1 MWGSFQVKYRR
12 SGGKEPERTR
22 CGSGTQAVQKEQQS
36 NRGSVWRNEG
46 GKMEKGM
53 ILLVED
59 DGDIREGIRV
69 LLESEGYKV
78 YEAES
83 GSQALEMVNSDTDLI
98 ILDIMMPGISG
109 IRTCEEIR
117 KTYNVPI
124 LFLTAKAR
132 ESDKLLGL
140 MAGGDDYLPKPF
152 SYGELLGRVKALL
165 RRYQV
170 YQGKGAG
177 NSGEDSSWLQWKE
190 IRLDLGFNQVWV
202 EDKEVDLSELEYQIL
217 RLLMEHPNKI
227 FSAQNIYESVWK
239 EPYFYGS
246 NNTVMVHIRKL
257 RVKVEKDPQ
266 EPKRICTVWGKGY
279 RIG

>member
-1 MWGSFQVKYRR
+1 
-12 SGGKEPERTR
+12 
-22 CGSGTQAVQKEQQS
+22 
-36 NRGSVWRNEG
+36 
-46 GKMEKGM
+46 MEKGI
-53 ILLVED
+53 ILLVEE
-59 DGDIREGIRV
+59 DGDIREGVRV
-69 LLESEGYKV
+69 LLESEGYEV

-83 GSQALEMVNSDTDLI
+83 GNRALELVNKDMDLI

-109 IRTCEEIR
+109 IRTCEESR
-117 KTYNVPI
+117 KIYNIPI

-177 NSGEDSSWLQWKE
+177 KSGEDSSWLQWKE

-202 EDKEVDLSELEYQIL
+202 EDREVDLSELEYQIL
-217 RLLMEHPNKI
+217 RLLTEHPNKI

>member
-1 MWGSFQVKYRR
+1 
-12 SGGKEPERTR
+12 
-22 CGSGTQAVQKEQQS
+22 
-36 NRGSVWRNEG
+36 
-46 GKMEKGM
+46 MEKGM

-59 DGDIREGIRV
+59 DGDIREGVRV

-83 GSQALEMVNSDTDLI
+83 GSQALEMVNGDTDLI

>member
-1 MWGSFQVKYRR
+1 
-12 SGGKEPERTR
+12 
-22 CGSGTQAVQKEQQS
+22 
-36 NRGSVWRNEG
+36 
-46 GKMEKGM
+46 MEKGI

-59 DGDIREGIRV
+59 DGDIREGVRV
-69 LLESEGYKV
+69 LLESEGYEV

-83 GSQALEMVNSDTDLI
+83 GNRALELVNKDMDLI
-98 ILDIMMPGISG
+98 ILDSMMPGISG
-109 IRTCEEIR
+109 IRTCEESR
-117 KTYNVPI
+117 KIYNIPI

-177 NSGEDSSWLQWKE
+177 KSGEDSSWLQWKE

-202 EDKEVDLSELEYQIL
+202 EDREVDLSELEYQIL
-217 RLLMEHPNKI
+217 RLLTEHPNKI

>member
-1 MWGSFQVKYRR
+1 
-12 SGGKEPERTR
+12 
-22 CGSGTQAVQKEQQS
+22 
-36 NRGSVWRNEG
+36 
-46 GKMEKGM
+46 MEKGI

-59 DGDIREGIRV
+59 DGDIREGVRV
-69 LLESEGYKV
+69 LLESEGYEV

-83 GSQALEMVNSDTDLI
+83 GNRALELVNKDMDLI

-109 IRTCEEIR
+109 IRTCEESR
-117 KTYNVPI
+117 KIYNIPI

-177 NSGEDSSWLQWKE
+177 KSGEDSSWLQWKE

-202 EDKEVDLSELEYQIL
+202 EDREVDLSELEYQIL
-217 RLLMEHPNKI
+217 RLLTEHPNKI

-257 RVKVEKDPQ
+257 RVKIEKDPQ

>member
-1 MWGSFQVKYRR
+1 
-12 SGGKEPERTR
+12 
-22 CGSGTQAVQKEQQS
+22 
-36 NRGSVWRNEG
+36 
-46 GKMEKGM
+46 MEKGI

-59 DGDIREGIRV
+59 DGDIREGVRV
-69 LLESEGYKV
+69 LLESEGYEV

-83 GSQALEMVNSDTDLI
+83 GNRALELVNKDMDLI

-117 KTYNVPI
+117 KIYNIPI

-177 NSGEDSSWLQWKE
+177 KSGEDSSWLQWKE

-202 EDKEVDLSELEYQIL
+202 EDREVDLSELEYQIL

>member
-1 MWGSFQVKYRR
+1 
-12 SGGKEPERTR
+12 
-22 CGSGTQAVQKEQQS
+22 
-36 NRGSVWRNEG
+36 
-46 GKMEKGM
+46 MEKGL

-59 DGDIREGIRV
+59 DGDIREGVRV
-69 LLESEGYKV
+69 LLESEGFQVK
-78 YEAES
+78 EAES
-83 GSQALEMVNSDTDLI
+83 GHQALGMMGRETDLV

-109 IRTCEEIR
+109 IKTCEEIR
-117 KTYNVPI
+117 KFSNVPI

-152 SYGELLGRVKALL
+152 SYGELLGRVKALV

-170 YQGKGAG
+170 YKGK
-177 NSGEDSSWLQWKE
+177 DSTGSDEEASWIQWKE
-190 IRLDLGFNQVWV
+190 ISLDVSCNQVRV
-202 EDKEVDLSELEYQIL
+202 EGKEVDLSEIEYRIL
-217 RLLMEHPNKI
+217 RLLIQHPNKI
-227 FSAQNIYESVWK
+227 FSAQNIYESVWQ

>member
-1 MWGSFQVKYRR
+1 
-12 SGGKEPERTR
+12 
-22 CGSGTQAVQKEQQS
+22 
-36 NRGSVWRNEG
+36 
-46 GKMEKGM
+46 MEKGI

-59 DGDIREGIRV
+59 DGDIREGVRV
-69 LLESEGYKV
+69 LLESEGYEV

-83 GSQALEMVNSDTDLI
+83 GNRALELVNKDMDLI

-109 IRTCEEIR
+109 IRTCEESR
-117 KTYNVPI
+117 KIYNIPI

-152 SYGELLGRVKALL
+152 SYGALLGRVKALL

-177 NSGEDSSWLQWKE
+177 KSGEDSSWLQWKE

-202 EDKEVDLSELEYQIL
+202 EDREVDLSELEYQIL
-217 RLLMEHPNKI
+217 RLLTEHPNKI